1 MKENKEPAIDIQR
14 AVAELKLRKHALDSK
29 VFIHTISGITY
40 TQPFAVCVDNADLK
54 SPR

>member
-29 VFIHTISGITY
+29 VCTCNQTIEGSKHLQTSAI
-40 TQPFAVCVDNADLK
+40 
-54 SPR
+54 